1 MAGLE
6 DRVAALEKR
15 NDHLAAML
23 LSIQRG
29 IALATSSA
37 ATAETVAGEAREL
50 AIRLS
55 RAVAAF
61 TNELMAVETAL
72 GMQPEDTS

>member
-6 DRVAALEKR
+6 ERVADLEAMHDR
-15 NDHLAAML
+15 LSAML
-23 LSIQRG
+23 VSIQRG

-37 ATAETVAGEAREL
+37 ATAETLAIEARDQT
-50 AIRLS
+50 IRLS

-61 TNELMAVETAL
+61 TNELMAVVSAL
-72 GMQPEDTS
+72 GMEPEDSP